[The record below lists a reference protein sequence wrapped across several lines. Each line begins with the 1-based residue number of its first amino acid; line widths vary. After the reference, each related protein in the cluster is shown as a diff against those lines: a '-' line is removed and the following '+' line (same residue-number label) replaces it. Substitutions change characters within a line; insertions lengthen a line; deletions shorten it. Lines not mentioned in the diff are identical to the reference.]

1 VLFLWIVFPIFI
13 EYQRLLYMIKN
24 WFKNIG
30 PGTLIAAA
38 FIGPG
43 TVTLATI
50 AGVNF
55 GFNLLWAMVL
65 SIFTTIIL
73 QEMAA
78 RLGIISQKGLSEVIR
93 EEIKIPFLKQF
104 VTLLILAA
112 IVVGN
117 ASYEAGNISGG
128 VLGLETILG
137 KSEFNIGAFSINNI
151 SLLVGVIAFVLLYI
165 GNYKVLEKVLVTLV
179 LIMSISFVITA
190 IITKPNLSEIFKG
203 TFIPS
208 FPDNSLLIIIGLI
221 GTTVV
226 PYNLFLHAS
235 LVKERWKKK
244 EDISFAK
251 KDTIISIILGGLVSM
266 AIMVSAAG
274 IQTSTISN
282 ASDLAK
288 GLAPLYGEFSKYF
301 LSIGLFAAG
310 ITSAITAPL
319 AAAYVAKGCLGWNV
333 GLKSKQFR
341 AVWIIVLALGVFFSS
356 FGLKPIEIIKFAQ
369 VANGML
375 LPIIAGILLWIMNK
389 KSVLGTYVNSK
400 KQNVFG
406 LIIVIGTVF
415 LGLKGILKVFNML

>member
-1 VLFLWIVFPIFI
+1 
-13 EYQRLLYMIKN
+13 MMKN

-43 TVTLATI
+43 TVTLCTI
-50 AGVNF
+50 AGVDF
-55 GFNLLWAMVL
+55 GFNLLWAML
-65 SIFTTIIL
+65 ISIFATIIL

-93 EEIKIPFLKQF
+93 EEIKIPFFKQF
-104 VTLLILAA
+104 VTILILAA

-137 KSEFNIGAFSINNI
+137 ETYFNVGSFSINII
-151 SLLVGVIAFVLLYI
+151 SLLVGVIAFALLYL
-165 GNYKVLEKVLVTLV
+165 GNYKVLEKVLVSLV
-179 LIMSISFVITA
+179 LIMSISFIITA
-190 IITKPNLSEIFKG
+190 ILTKPNLAEVFKG
-203 TFIPS
+203 AFIPS
-208 FPDNSLLIIIGLI
+208 FPDDSLLTIIGLI

-244 EDISFAK
+244 EDLSFAK

-266 AIMVSAAG
+266 AIIISAAG
-274 IQTSTISN
+274 IQTSSISN

-288 GLAPLYGEFSKYF
+288 GLVPLYGEFSKYF

-319 AAAYVAKGCLGWNV
+319 ASAYVAKGCLGWKV

-341 AVWIIVLALGVFFSS
+341 AVWIIVLVLGIFFSS
-356 FGLKPIEIIKFAQ
+356 LGIKPIEIIKFAQ

-375 LPIIAGILLWIMNK
+375 LPIIAVILLWIMNK
-389 KSVLGTYVNSK
+389 KSVLGSYVNSK
-400 KQNVFG
+400 TQNIFG
-406 LIIVIGTVF
+406 IIIVIGTIF
-415 LGLKGILKVFNML
+415 LGLKGILKVFNVL

>member
-1 VLFLWIVFPIFI
+1 MLFLWIVFPIFI

-208 FPDNSLLIIIGLI
+208 FPD
-221 GTTVV
+221 
-226 PYNLFLHAS
+226 
-235 LVKERWKKK
+235 
-244 EDISFAK
+244 
-251 KDTIISIILGGLVSM
+251 
-266 AIMVSAAG
+266 
-274 IQTSTISN
+274 
-282 ASDLAK
+282 
-288 GLAPLYGEFSKYF
+288 
-301 LSIGLFAAG
+301 
-310 ITSAITAPL
+310 
-319 AAAYVAKGCLGWNV
+319 
-333 GLKSKQFR
+333 
-341 AVWIIVLALGVFFSS
+341 IV
-356 FGLKPIEIIKFAQ
+356 
-369 VANGML
+369 
-375 LPIIAGILLWIMNK
+375 
-389 KSVLGTYVNSK
+389 Y
-400 KQNVFG
+400 
-406 LIIVIGTVF
+406 
-415 LGLKGILKVFNML
+415 